1 MISVMRLRIAPRAST
16 SSGLPVMPM
25 TPTVSPSSW
34 MGRLTPGR
42 MPLGRRSSWTVSR
55 GSFWDKTWQAPSW
68 RCPTRSGSVLAK
80 IVPVPSMMLMSWPVI
95 SFISRTMEE
104 AAASEINIP
113 HRHLDDI
120 RKYSY
125 KFRFYTMKIPLSCSI
140 SRKPWAVKRFLEKRR
155 LGDKQEKLEQETRY
169 KLRRLLQ

>member
-1 MISVMRLRIAPRAST
+1 
-16 SSGLPVMPM
+16 
-25 TPTVSPSSW
+25 
-34 MGRLTPGR
+34 
-42 MPLGRRSSWTVSR
+42 
-55 GSFWDKTWQAPSW
+55 
-68 RCPTRSGSVLAK
+68 
-80 IVPVPSMMLMSWPVI
+80 
-95 SFISRTMEE
+95 MEE

-113 HRHLDDI
+113 HRPLDDI